1 MAIKKT
7 ELYSSLWASCD
18 ELRGGMDASQ
28 YKDYVL
34 TMLFMKY
41 VSDKYKGD
49 PYGMIVVPE
58 GASYD
63 DMIAAKNDKEIGD
76 KINKIIAAL
85 AEENDLKG
93 VIDVA
98 DFNDEDKLGKGKDMV
113 DRLTKLVGIFQ
124 GLDLS
129 SNRAGGDDLL
139 GDAYEYLMRHFAT
152 ESGKS
157 KGQFYTPSEVSQILA
172 MVVGIKEDTPQDAT
186 AYDPT
191 CGSGSLLLKAS
202 DQAMRGLTLYGQEM
216 DNATSALARMNMILH
231 NNTTANIWKG
241 NTLAEPRWTGGEGKD
256 APDQLK
262 TFDFAV
268 ANPPFSNKNWTSGLT
283 PENDLYNR
291 FTWGIPPEKNGD
303 YTFLLHIIKSL
314 KSTGKGAVIL
324 PHGVLFRGNAEAT
337 IRENLIKQ
345 GYIKGI
351 IGLPANLFYGTGIP
365 ACIIVID
372 KEHAQK
378 AVTNFNENDAELP
391 TVSGRPIFMID
402 ASKGFIKDGN
412 KNRLR
417 SQDIHKIV
425 DVFNKGLELER
436 YSRLVEIDEIAA
448 NDYNLNIP
456 RYIDSSE
463 PEDLHDLSAH
473 LQGGIPNRDIDA
485 LERYWQVFPSI
496 REKLFEPEREGYSH
510 ALVEAMQVKNTILA
524 HQEFKDF
531 AARSLLPFKQWIPEA
546 KLRDIKVGDNPKNFI
561 FNISE
566 NLINSYANS
575 DLLSKYD
582 IYQILMDYWADI
594 MLDDVYVLVQDDW
607 KAGNRL
613 RLLLPVKDDKG
624 KNVYKEPH
632 DFILNKSRYKGE
644 LIPTPL
650 VIAKY
655 FSAEQDHIDSLKV
668 SLEGVQ
674 SEMQQLLEEHGG
686 EDMALELLTDG
697 DKKPNKAVITN
708 CVFEWEETVVNLL
721 NRPLANSISAKRT
734 KLANSE
740 QSLSEF
746 ENDPEH
752 KAVFSPLL
760 NNKGKLTKTNV
771 NKRIKA
777 IGELDT
783 ADELVTLNKYINLSN
798 DVAAVKKELKSL
810 EAQKAEF
817 IARAL
822 ELHGDDENVESL
834 KIAYQYQSLS
844 EKETQLNSEIKDA
857 ENTLYQLLIDKYPTI
872 PLTEVKELIVDD
884 KWLATLQA
892 NIVAEIERVTQQM
905 ANRVKQLEERYSTP
919 LPTLS
924 KSVDDLSDK
933 VAGHL
938 KAMGLEW

>member
-41 VSDKYKGD
+41 VSDKFKGD
-49 PYGMIVVPE
+49 SYGMIVVPK

-63 DMIAAKNDKEIGD
+63 DMIAAKGDKEIGD
-76 KINKIIAAL
+76 KINKIISAL

-98 DFNDEDKLGKGKDMV
+98 DFNDEDKLGKGKDMI

-129 SNRAGGDDLL
+129 TNRAGGDDLL
-139 GDAYEYLMRHFAT
+139 GDAYEFLMRHFAT

-172 MVVGIKEDTPQDAT
+172 KVVGITKDTPQDAT

-191 CGSGSLLLKAS
+191 SGSGSLLLKAS
-202 DQAMRGLTLYGQEM
+202 DEAPRGLSIYGQEM

-231 NNTTANIWKG
+231 NNTTAKIFKG
-241 NTLAEPRWTGGEGKD
+241 NTLSEPHWKD
-256 APDQLK
+256 ADGQLK

-378 AVTNFNENDAELP
+378 AVTNFTEDDKNLP
-391 TVSGRPIFMID
+391 TIEGRSIFMID

-417 SQDIHKIV
+417 SQDIHKVV
-425 DVFNKGLELER
+425 DVFNKGLELDR
-436 YSRLVEIDEIAA
+436 FSRLVPIDEIAN
-448 NDYNLNIP
+448 NDFNLNIP

-485 LERYWQVFPSI
+485 LQHYWQVFPSI
-496 REKLFEPEREGYSH
+496 RATLFKPAPEPKRSGYS
-510 ALVEAMQVKNTILA
+510 LCMLEASQVKSSILA

-531 AARSLLPFKQWIPEA
+531 ASRSLLPFKKWIPEA
-546 KLRDIKVGDNPKNFI
+546 KLKEIKVGDNPKDFI

-566 NLINSYANS
+566 NLLGSYANS

-582 IYQILMDYWADI
+582 IYQILMDYWADT
-594 MLDDVYVLVQDDW
+594 LQDDVYVIAQDDW
-607 KAGNRL
+607 QAGNTL
-613 RLLLPVKDDKG
+613 RELIAKKG
-624 KNVYKEPH
+624 EKLKETPDLIINKTKYKA
-632 DFILNKSRYKGE
+632 E
-644 LIPTPL
+644 LIPPRL
-650 VIAKY
+650 IVARY
-655 FSAEQDHIDSLKV
+655 FA
-668 SLEGVQ
+668 GVQ
-674 SEMQQLLEEHGG
+674 AKVDALQAKQDEATQTLESYIEEHGA
-686 EDMALELLTDG
+686 EDCLLADAMN
-697 DKKPNKAVITN
+697 DKDKITKASV
-708 CVFEWEETVVNLL
+708 
-721 NRPLANSISAKRT
+721 AART
-734 KLANSE
+734 KLATDVDEVKALKQATKLFNAETAAKKSVKE
-740 QSLSEF
+740 AQEAL
-746 ENDPEH
+746 DL
-752 KAVFSPLL
+752 AVFNQYP
-760 NNKGKLTKTNV
+760 KLT
-771 NKRIKA
+771 I
-777 IGELDT
+777 D
-783 ADELVTLNKYINLSN
+783 
-798 DVAAVKKELKSL
+798 
-810 EAQKAEF
+810 
-817 IARAL
+817 
-822 ELHGDDENVESL
+822 
-834 KIAYQYQSLS
+834 
-844 EKETQLNSEIKDA
+844 EIK
-857 ENTLYQLLIDKYPTI
+857 T
-872 PLTEVKELIVDD
+872 LIVDD

-892 NIVAEIERVTQQM
+892 NIIAEIERVTQQM

-924 KSVDDLSDK
+924 KSVDELGDK

-938 KAMGLEW
+938 KAMGLEWSL

>member
-49 PYGMIVVPE
+49 PYGMIVVPD

-63 DMIAAKNDKEIGD
+63 DMIAAKGDKEIGD
-76 KINKIIAAL
+76 KVNKIIAAL

-98 DFNDEDKLGKGKDMV
+98 DFNSEDMLGKGQDMV

-124 GLDLS
+124 DLDLS

-172 MVVGIKEDTPQDAT
+172 KVVGIKEDTPQDAT
-186 AYDPT
+186 VYDPT

-202 DQAMRGLTLYGQEM
+202 DQAERGLTLYGQE
-216 DNATSALARMNMILH
+216 NEKATSALARMNMILH
-231 NNTTANIWKG
+231 DNTTAKIWKG
-241 NTLAEPRWTGGEGKD
+241 NTLSDPQWKD
-256 APDQLK
+256 TPDQLK

-283 PENDLYNR
+283 PESDLYNR

-303 YTFLLHIIKSL
+303 YAFLLHIIKSL

-378 AVTNFNENDAELP
+378 AVTSFNQGDETLP

-417 SQDIHKIV
+417 SQDIHKII

-485 LERYWQVFPSI
+485 LEHYWQVFPSI
-496 REKLFEPEREGYSH
+496 RATLFEPEREGYSH
-510 ALVEAMQVKNTILA
+510 ALVEASQVKRTILA

-546 KLRDIKVGDNPKNFI
+546 KLKEIKVGDNPKNFI

-566 NLINSYANS
+566 NLLNSYANS

-582 IYQILMDYWADI
+582 IYQILMNYWADI
-594 MLDDVYVLVQDDW
+594 MQDDVYVLVQDDW

-655 FSAEQDHIDSLKV
+655 FSVEQDYIDSLKV

-721 NRPLANSISAKRT
+721 NRSLANSISAKRSELT
-734 KLANSE
+734 NSE

-746 ENDPEH
+746 ENAPEH

-760 NNKGKLTKTNV
+760 NNKGKITKTNV
-771 NKRIKA
+771 IKRIKA
-777 IGELDT
+777 IGELD
-783 ADELVTLNKYINLSN
+783 AASELVTLNSYINLSN
-798 DVAAVKKELKSL
+798 NVAAVKKELKSL

-822 ELHGDDENVESL
+822 ELNGDDESVESL
-834 KIAYQYQSLS
+834 KIAYQYQSQA
-844 EKETQLNSEIKDA
+844 EEETQLNSEIKDA

-892 NIVAEIERVTQQM
+892 NIIAEIERVTQKM

>member
-49 PYGMIVVPE
+49 PYGMIVVPD

-172 MVVGIKEDTPQDAT
+172 KVVGIKEDTPQDAT

-231 NNTTANIWKG
+231 NNTTAKIWKG
-241 NTLAEPRWTGGEGKD
+241 NTLAEPQWKD

-262 TFDFAV
+262 TFDFSV
-268 ANPPFSNKNWTSGLT
+268 ANPPFSNKNWTNGLT

-378 AVTNFNENDAELP
+378 AVTSFNEGDETLP

-417 SQDIHKIV
+417 SQDIHKTV

-473 LQGGIPNRDIDA
+473 LQGDIPNHDIDA
-485 LERYWQVFPSI
+485 LKHYWQVFPSI
-496 REKLFEPEREGYSH
+496 RATLFEPEREGYSH
-510 ALVEAMQVKNTILA
+510 ALVEASQVKSTILA

-531 AARSLLPFKQWIPEA
+531 AARSLLPFKQWIPAA
-546 KLRDIKVGDNPKNFI
+546 KLKEIKVGDNPKNFI

-566 NLINSYANS
+566 NLLNSYANS

-594 MLDDVYVLVQDDW
+594 MQDDVYVLVQDDW
-607 KAGNRL
+607 QAGNTL
-613 RLLLPVKDDKG
+613 RELVAK
-624 KNVYKEPH
+624 
-632 DFILNKSRYKGE
+632 KGE
-644 LIPTPL
+644 KLKETPDLIINKKKYKAEIIPPSLL
-650 VIAKY
+650 VTRYFADEQAQVDALQAKLDE
-655 FSAEQDHIDSLKV
+655 ATQT
-668 SLEGVQ
+668 LE
-674 SEMQQLLEEHGG
+674 SYLEEHGG
-686 EDMALELLTDG
+686 EDGLLVEAIN
-697 DKKPNKAVITN
+697 DKDKITKASV
-708 CVFEWEETVVNLL
+708 
-721 NRPLANSISAKRT
+721 AART
-734 KLANSE
+734 KLAKYTDEVKALKQATKLFNAE
-740 QSLSEF
+740 AAAK
-746 ENDPEH
+746 
-752 KAVFSPLL
+752 KAVKEAQEALDLSVFYQYP
-760 NNKGKLTKTNV
+760 KLT
-771 NKRIKA
+771 I
-777 IGELDT
+777 D
-783 ADELVTLNKYINLSN
+783 
-798 DVAAVKKELKSL
+798 
-810 EAQKAEF
+810 
-817 IARAL
+817 
-822 ELHGDDENVESL
+822 
-834 KIAYQYQSLS
+834 
-844 EKETQLNSEIKDA
+844 EIK
-857 ENTLYQLLIDKYPTI
+857 T
-872 PLTEVKELIVDD
+872 LIVDD

-905 ANRVKQLEERYSTP
+905 ANRVKQLEERYSIP
-919 LPTLS
+919 LPALT

-938 KAMGLEW
+938 KAMGLEWSL